1 MDSPAQAIDAGYS
14 PDISIELFLHNERF
28 DIASL
33 GPSAIVVRS
42 PRAAGPGQG
51 TIRLVVAD
59 RVTLL
64 KVDMVHG
71 INPAQREQ
79 SYLQLGALKEAVA

>member
-1 MDSPAQAIDAGYS
+1 MVSPAQAIDVGYS
-14 PDISIELFLHNERF
+14 PNISIELFLHNERF
-28 DIASL
+28 DIASI
-33 GPSAIVVRS
+33 GPSAVVVRS
-42 PRAAGPGQG
+42 PRLTNPGQG

-71 INPAQREQ
+71 VNPKQREQ
-79 SYLQLGALKEAVA
+79 SYIKLGALKEAVA